1 VTSWSFLTNHGRALL
16 CIARDPE
23 VRLRE
28 IAMNLAISERR
39 TYSIVTDLTEA
50 GFVVKVKEGR
60 RNRYQI
66 QSHLPLPG
74 FTGGDQA
81 IGVILDLLAAPE
93 ERRHFTRRSGDAADR
108 RVRPS
113 PEPP

>member
-16 CIARDPE
+16 CISRDPD
-23 VRLRE
+23 VRLRD

-39 TYSIVTDLTEA
+39 TYSIVDDLTEA

-60 RNRYQI
+60 RNRYLI
-66 QSHLPLPG
+66 QTHMPLPG

-81 IGVILDLLAAPE
+81 IGAFLDFLAAPE
-93 ERRHFTRRSGDAADR
+93 ERRRFTRRSGESADR
-108 RVRPS
+108 RVGPT
-113 PEPP
+113 P